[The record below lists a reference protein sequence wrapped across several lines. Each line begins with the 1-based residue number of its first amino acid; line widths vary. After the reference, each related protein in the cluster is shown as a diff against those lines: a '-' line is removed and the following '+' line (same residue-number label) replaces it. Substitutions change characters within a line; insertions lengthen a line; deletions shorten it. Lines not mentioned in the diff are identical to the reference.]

1 LLVMS
6 ESLRSLII
14 PGIAV
19 DSIQQAAMSEGMVAL
34 TENAL
39 AQARQ
44 GRTSLAEVY
53 RVRLE

>member
-1 LLVMS
+1 
-6 ESLRSLII
+6 
-14 PGIAV
+14 
-19 DSIQQAAMSEGMVAL
+19 MSEGMVAL